1 MSTQVRPC
9 LVVDRGGGLKISA
22 LFIYHY
28 DPAGANMTVGIHFF
42 YEKNECLTVLPQDEQ
57 GAALVFGVPSG
68 VLRCGPTKTSETRR
82 GSPSRRAVARH
93 TMTFWGRGSFIHV
106 S

>member
-1 MSTQVRPC
+1 
-9 LVVDRGGGLKISA
+9 
-22 LFIYHY
+22 
-28 DPAGANMTVGIHFF
+28 MTVGTHLF

-68 VLRCGPTKTSETRR
+68 VGQQRHQTRR